1 MRTEQLLKCIGMIDD
16 DLLTEADSYVPAPKI
31 KLRYLAAAG
40 SIAACLCIAA
50 ISIFSVIRN
59 NNNGG
64 LVLETTSETTVYDT
78 TAPTEYITT
87 DGSIDNSELP
97 SETDSASQT
106 GYVSAEPTDTMTSTE
121 EITSMPQDTT
131 ANMTTV
137 SSAEDIPEDDTD
149 IAYEDIENN
158 PDMPEFPTLAEY
170 LDYFDAYSRSVKIG
184 YEYIDPTFNVSIMK
198 FIDVDISDVEAVL
211 DKISGSSAASY
222 NTGIKSRKIDSVI
235 FLDGDNELFRITVGN
250 DGKAL
255 LNPQNMEGSAVFEVP
270 SEIYD
275 EIYAIAAEIGGFS
288 YFDDSTVNESE
299 VSAD

>member
-1 MRTEQLLKCIGMIDD
+1 MRAEQLLKCIGMIDD

-59 NNNGG
+59 NNDSE
-64 LVLETTSETTVYDT
+64 LVLETSHETTTYDT
-78 TAPTEYITT
+78 TAPTEYIT

-97 SETDSASQT
+97 NETDSISQT
-106 GYVSAEPTDTMTSTE
+106 GYVPNEPTDTMTSSE
-121 EITSMPQDTT
+121 KITSMPQDTT

-149 IAYEDIENN
+149 IAYEEPENY
-158 PDMPEFPTLAEY
+158 PDMPEFSTLAEY

-211 DKISGSSAASY
+211 DKISGSSAVSY

-255 LNPQNMEGSAVFEVP
+255 IHPQNMEGSAVFEVP

>member
-64 LVLETTSETTVYDT
+64 LVLEMTSETTVYDT

-87 DGSIDNSELP
+87 DDSIDNSEQP
-97 SETDSASQT
+97 ADTASQT

-149 IAYEDIENN
+149 IAYEEPENY
-158 PDMPEFPTLAEY
+158 PDMPEFSTLAEY

-211 DKISGSSAASY
+211 DKISGYSAASY

-255 LNPQNMEGSAVFEVP
+255 IHPQNMEGSAVFEVP

-288 YFDDSTVNESE
+288 YFDDSTVDESE
-299 VSAD
+299 VSVD

>member
-1 MRTEQLLKCIGMIDD
+1 MRAEQLLKCIGMIDD

-87 DGSIDNSELP
+87 DGSIDDSEQP
-97 SETDSASQT
+97 ADTASQT
-106 GYVSAEPTDTMTSTE
+106 GYVSAEPTDTMTSPE
-121 EITSMPQDTT
+121 KITSMPQDTT

-149 IAYEDIENN
+149 IAYEEPENY
-158 PDMPEFPTLAEY
+158 PDMPEFSTLAEY

-222 NTGIKSRKIDSVI
+222 NNGIKSRKIDSVV

>member
-1 MRTEQLLKCIGMIDD
+1 MRAEQLLKCIGMIDD

-59 NNNGG
+59 NNDSE
-64 LVLETTSETTVYDT
+64 LVLETSHETTTYDT
-78 TAPTEYITT
+78 TAPTEYIT

-97 SETDSASQT
+97 NETDSISQT
-106 GYVSAEPTDTMTSTE
+106 GYVPNEPTDTMTSSE
-121 EITSMPQDTT
+121 KITSMPQETT

-149 IAYEDIENN
+149 IAYEEPENY
-158 PDMPEFPTLAEY
+158 PDMPEFSTLAEY

-211 DKISGSSAASY
+211 DKISGSSAISY

-255 LNPQNMEGSAVFEVP
+255 IHPQNMEGSAVFEVP

-275 EIYAIAAEIGGFS
+275 EIYAIATEIGGFS
-288 YFDDSTVNESE
+288 YFDDGTVNESE

>member
-1 MRTEQLLKCIGMIDD
+1 MRAEQLLKCIGMIDD

-31 KLRYLAAAG
+31 KFRYLAAAG

-59 NNNGG
+59 NNEGG
-64 LVLETTSETTVYDT
+64 LVLETTSETTIYDT
-78 TAPTEYITT
+78 TAPTEYITN
-87 DGSIDNSELP
+87 GSIDDSELP
-97 SETDSASQT
+97 ADTVSQT
-106 GYVSAEPTDTMTSTE
+106 GYVPVEPTETMTSSE
-121 EITSMPQDTT
+121 KITSMPQDTT
-131 ANMTTV
+131 ANLTTV

-149 IAYEDIENN
+149 IAYEDTENN
-158 PDMPEFPTLAEY
+158 PDMPEFSTLAEY

-255 LNPQNMEGSAVFEVP
+255 IHPQNMEGSAVFEVP

-288 YFDDSTVNESE
+288 YFDDGTVNESE

>member
-1 MRTEQLLKCIGMIDD
+1 MRTEQLLKCIGRIDD

-64 LVLETTSETTVYDT
+64 LVLETTSETTIYDT
-78 TAPTEYITT
+78 TAPTEYITN
-87 DGSIDNSELP
+87 GSIDDSELP
-97 SETDSASQT
+97 ADTVSQT
-106 GYVSAEPTDTMTSTE
+106 GYVPVEPTETMTSSE
-121 EITSMPQDTT
+121 KITSMPQDTT
-131 ANMTTV
+131 ANLTTV

-149 IAYEDIENN
+149 IAYEDTENN
-158 PDMPEFPTLAEY
+158 PDMPEFSTLAEY

-211 DKISGSSAASY
+211 DKISGYSAASY

-255 LNPQNMEGSAVFEVP
+255 IHPQNMEGSAVFEVP

-288 YFDDSTVNESE
+288 YFDDSAVNESE

>member
-1 MRTEQLLKCIGMIDD
+1 MRAEQLLKCIGMIDD

-59 NNNGG
+59 NNDSE
-64 LVLETTSETTVYDT
+64 LVLETSHETTTYDT
-78 TAPTEYITT
+78 TAPTEYIT
-87 DGSIDNSELP
+87 DGSIDDSEQP
-97 SETDSASQT
+97 ADTASQT
-106 GYVSAEPTDTMTSTE
+106 GYVSAEPTDTMTSPE
-121 EITSMPQDTT
+121 KITSMPQDTT

-149 IAYEDIENN
+149 IAYEEPENY
-158 PDMPEFPTLAEY
+158 PDMPEFSTLAEY

-211 DKISGSSAASY
+211 DKISGSSAVSY

-235 FLDGDNELFRITVGN
+235 FLYGDNELFRITVGN

>member
-1 MRTEQLLKCIGMIDD
+1 MRAEQLLKCIGMIDD

-87 DGSIDNSELP
+87 DGSIDDSEQP
-97 SETDSASQT
+97 ADTASQSE
-106 GYVSAEPTDTMTSTE
+106 YIPAEPTDTMTSPE

-131 ANMTTV
+131 ADLTTV

-149 IAYEDIENN
+149 IAYEEPENY
-158 PDMPEFPTLAEY
+158 PDMPEFSTLAEY

-211 DKISGSSAASY
+211 DKISGSSAVSY

-255 LNPQNMEGSAVFEVP
+255 IHPQNMEGSAVFEVP

>member
-1 MRTEQLLKCIGMIDD
+1 MRAEQLLKCIGMIDD

-59 NNNGG
+59 NNEGG
-64 LVLETTSETTVYDT
+64 LVLETTSETTIYDT
-78 TAPTEYITT
+78 TAPTEYITN
-87 DGSIDNSELP
+87 GSIDDSELP
-97 SETDSASQT
+97 ADTVSQT
-106 GYVSAEPTDTMTSTE
+106 GYVPVEPTETMTSSE
-121 EITSMPQDTT
+121 KITSMPQDTT
-131 ANMTTV
+131 ANLTTV

-149 IAYEDIENN
+149 IAYEDTENN
-158 PDMPEFPTLAEY
+158 PDMPEFSTLAEY
-170 LDYFDAYSRSVKIG
+170 LDYFDAYNRSVKIG

-255 LNPQNMEGSAVFEVP
+255 LHPQNMEGSAVFEVP

>member
-1 MRTEQLLKCIGMIDD
+1 MRAEQLLKCIGMIDD
-16 DLLTEADSYVPAPKI
+16 DLLTEADSYVSAPKI

-64 LVLETTSETTVYDT
+64 LVLETTSETTIYDT
-78 TAPTEYITT
+78 TAPTEYITN
-87 DGSIDNSELP
+87 GSIDDSELP
-97 SETDSASQT
+97 ADTVSQT
-106 GYVSAEPTDTMTSTE
+106 GYVPVEPTETMTSSE
-121 EITSMPQDTT
+121 KITSMPQDTT
-131 ANMTTV
+131 ANLTTV
-137 SSAEDIPEDDTD
+137 SSAKDIPEDDTD

>member
-1 MRTEQLLKCIGMIDD
+1 MRAEQLLKCIGMIDD

-31 KLRYLAAAG
+31 KFRYLAAAG

-59 NNNGG
+59 NYNGG

-78 TAPTEYITT
+78 TAPTGYIT
-87 DGSIDNSELP
+87 DGSINNSELP
-97 SETDSASQT
+97 NETDSASQT
-106 GYVSAEPTDTMTSTE
+106 EYVPTEPTDTMTSTE
-121 EITSMPQDTT
+121 KITSMPQDTT

-149 IAYEDIENN
+149 IAYEDTENN
-158 PDMPEFPTLAEY
+158 PDMPEFSTLAEY

-211 DKISGSSAASY
+211 DKISGSSVASY

-255 LNPQNMEGSAVFEVP
+255 LHPQNMEGSAVFEVP

-275 EIYAIAAEIGGFS
+275 DIYAIAAEIGGFS
-288 YFDDSTVNESE
+288 YFDDSAVNESE

>member
-1 MRTEQLLKCIGMIDD
+1 MRAEQLLKCIGMIDD

-64 LVLETTSETTVYDT
+64 LVLETTSETTVYGT
-78 TAPTEYITT
+78 TAPIEYITT
-87 DGSIDNSELP
+87 DGSIDDSEQP
-97 SETDSASQT
+97 ADTASQSE
-106 GYVSAEPTDTMTSTE
+106 YIPAEPTDTMTSPE

-131 ANMTTV
+131 ADLTTV

-149 IAYEDIENN
+149 IAYEEPENY
-158 PDMPEFPTLAEY
+158 PDMPEFSTLAEY

-211 DKISGSSAASY
+211 DKISGYSAASY

-255 LNPQNMEGSAVFEVP
+255 IHPQNMEGSAVFEIP